1 MKVFCEFWT
10 GAEQTT
16 VYHLTPPHK
25 HLPLQR
31 CSRSHAPSVAF
42 SGVDVWL
49 LRFPLFWAFLVF
61 LFPDS
66 KGDIAHLYTACVV
79 CNYHSWGS
87 SGVFSER
94 EVCVFSSSVYV
105 LGCYV
110 SNVKRDTN
118 PRTAGFTPEFILRSF
133 QLGMVFKTTPRA
145 KAQRS
150 NLFTERL
157 RTARTKAACVM
168 WVLFDAMTKENT
180 ALMLIFLFLTVF
192 LACSTVARMW
202 RHHVCSLLR
211 FSAPFSVF
219 LLKFYLFMLLNRM
232 LLLSVFRF
240 KAFV

>member
-1 MKVFCEFWT
+1 MKKWKSSVNSQLLRSSYWK

-87 SGVFSER
+87 SGVFSKR

-133 QLGMVFKTTPRA
+133 QLGMVSKQRQEQKPREA
-145 KAQRS
+145 
-150 NLFTERL
+150 TCL
-157 RTARTKAACVM
+157 RRDFGQPGPK
-168 WVLFDAMTKENT
+168 
-180 ALMLIFLFLTVF
+180 
-192 LACSTVARMW
+192 
-202 RHHVCSLLR
+202 LLVSCT
-211 FSAPFSVF
+211 FIWC
-219 LLKFYLFMLLNRM
+219 YD
-232 LLLSVFRF
+232 
-240 KAFV
+240 